1 LEDGA
6 LIIVDTNIWAYFFD
20 STLPEHLR
28 VLKPLEKSLR
38 KKETSINAT
47 IAVETLHYLV
57 KRLGPLA
64 GGEKARLFLDY
75 DMPIFPLDRPALM
88 LTRTKLCDFAHLGIG
103 GRDAS
108 ILATME
114 NQGITSI
121 MTHDQSFRLVPD
133 IEVVDPCSA

>member
-1 LEDGA
+1 ML
-6 LIIVDTNIWAYFFD
+6 VDTNIWAYYFD
-20 STLPEHLR
+20 STLPEHSQVLR
-28 VLKPLEKSLR
+28 PLEKALR
-38 KKETSINAT
+38 KDEASINAT

-64 GGEKARLFLDY
+64 GGEKARVFMDY
-75 DMPIFPLDRPALM
+75 DMPVYALDRSTLM
-88 LTRTKLCDFAHLGIG
+88 LTRAKLCEFTHLGIG

-114 NQGITSI
+114 KEGIVSI
-121 MTHDQSFRLVPD
+121 MTHDQSFRRVPD